1 MSWMLQ
7 LGIVA
12 CLCAFAD
19 TPATPN
25 ESSDTE
31 TVLKLVEADNLPGA
45 IKYLEALPPLAAVQ
59 TADNAMTK
67 LYKEHKDLAAAI
79 AVAKSTVNQT
89 LKAAEELKPRD
100 PKAAEELLGALKPVA
115 YNLASF
121 TWPGWGEPSI
131 TVSEEDAKQ
140 GLEAARLNLRLA
152 QELKR
157 DDHALSQAHW
167 LLGAQLLAQKADTE
181 AADAFREAAKRAAAA
196 GKRNEELLAQGYLQV
211 TALLQSPTEA
221 NAASE
226 LQHIEE
232 ELLKLENGKE
242 FVEQL
247 HTARKTLEPL
257 RNQAL
262 H

>member
-7 LGIVA
+7 LGALA

-19 TPATPN
+19 TKPQSP
-25 ESSDTE
+25 DVE
-31 TVLKLVEADNLPGA
+31 TVLKLVDAGNLPGA
-45 IKYLEALPPLAAVQ
+45 IKYLEELPPPAAAQ
-59 TADNAMTK
+59 TANDAMTK
-67 LYKEHKDLAAAI
+67 LYWEHKDLASAMAL
-79 AVAKSTVNQT
+79 AKATIDRS
-89 LKAAEELKPRD
+89 LKAAEHLKPKD

-131 TVSEEDAKQ
+131 TISEEDAKQ

-157 DDHALSQAHW
+157 DDLALSQAHW

-196 GKRNEELLAQGYLQV
+196 DKRNEELLAQGYLQV
-211 TALLQSPTEA
+211 AALLQSPTDA

-232 ELLKLENGKE
+232 ELLKLKDGKE

-247 HTARKTLEPL
+247 QTARKTLEPL